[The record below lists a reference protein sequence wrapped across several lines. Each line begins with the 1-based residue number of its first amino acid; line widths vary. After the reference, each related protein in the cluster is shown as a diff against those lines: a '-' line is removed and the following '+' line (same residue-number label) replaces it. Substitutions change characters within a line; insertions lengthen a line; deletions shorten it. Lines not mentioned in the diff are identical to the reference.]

1 VADVEA
7 NKALIR
13 RFSDEVWNRGN
24 VAAMDELFASD
35 YVNHDPMPGQAP
47 DRDGHRRVVEMVRA
61 GMPDIREQIEDL
73 FGEGDR
79 VVYRWTVS
87 ATHTGDVLGAP
98 GTGRSVSFGGIEI
111 YRVADGRI
119 VERWGV
125 FEQLA
130 LLRQLGVLTKPS

>member
-1 VADVEA
+1 VADTES
-7 NKALIR
+7 NKAVIR

-24 VAAMDELFASD
+24 LAAMDDLFASD
-35 YVNHDPMPGQAP
+35 YVNHHPMPGQTP

-61 GMPDIREQIEDL
+61 GMPDICEQIDDL
-73 FGEGDR
+73 VAEGDK
-79 VVYRWTVS
+79 VVYRWTVH
-87 ATHTGDVLGAP
+87 ATHTGEVLGIPA
-98 GTGRSVSFGGIEI
+98 TGRPVTFGGIEI

-130 LLRQLGVLTKPS
+130 LLRQLGVIS